1 MFTADTLRTLLEPF
15 GQLRSQPPSEWTG
28 QQALPTPLQEFYL
41 QVGPLG
47 NTYHEKV
54 GPVGCT
60 LTVGGN
66 PVCIP
71 PLSKLESLQAGYAW
85 STNPDD
91 RLYGWNPNWLVIA
104 EQGGDPFIYD
114 HATGHVLFAFH
125 GAGLWK
131 PVLFANDLYTAIGA
145 IACVATSYC
154 ELDED
159 QFDDEAL
166 TETGYQTIRA
176 HLAAALGSLDTAQ
189 QMLDAWEYN
198 Q

>member
-1 MFTADTLRTLLEPF
+1 MFTADTLRTLLAPF
-15 GQLRSQPPSEWTG
+15 GQLRSQPASDWTG
-28 QQALPTPLQEFYL
+28 QQALPTALHEFYQ
-41 QVGPLG
+41 QVGPWG

-71 PLSKLESLQAGYAW
+71 PLHKLESLQAGYAW
-85 STNPDD
+85 SANPDD
-91 RLYGWNPNWLVIA
+91 KLGDWNPNWLVIA

-114 HATGHVLFAFH
+114 RATGHVLFAFH
-125 GAGLWK
+125 GAGLWE
-131 PVLFANDLYTAIGA
+131 PVLFAEDLYTAIGA

-159 QFDDEAL
+159 QFEDEAL
-166 TETGYQTIRA
+166 TETGYQSIRA
-176 HLAAALGSLDTAQ
+176 DLATTLGSTEVAQ
-189 QMLDAWEYN
+189 HMLDAWEYN

>member
-1 MFTADTLRTLLEPF
+1 MFTVDILRSLLEPF
-15 GQLRSQPPSEWTG
+15 GQLRSQSPSEWTG
-28 QQALPTPLQEFYL
+28 NIPLPAPLQKFYQ

-47 NTYHEKV
+47 ATYYENV

-71 PLSKLESLQAGYAW
+71 PLSKLEALQAGYAW
-85 STNPDD
+85 STHPDD
-91 RLYGWNPNWLVIA
+91 TLDGWNPNWLVIA

-114 HATGHVLFAFH
+114 QATGQVLFALH
-125 GAGLWK
+125 GAGAWK
-131 PVLFANDLYTAIGA
+131 PVVFANDLYTAIGA

-166 TETGYQTIRA
+166 TETGYHTIRTD
-176 HLAAALGSLDTAQ
+176 LATALGNADEAQ
-189 QMLDAWEYN
+189 RILGAWEYN

>member
-1 MFTADTLRTLLEPF
+1 MFTVDTLRTLLEPF
-15 GQLRSQPPSEWTG
+15 GQLRSQSPSEWTG
-28 QQALPTPLQEFYL
+28 STTLPAPLQEFYQ

-47 NTYHEKV
+47 TTHYEKV

-71 PLSKLESLQAGYAW
+71 PLSKLEALQAGYAW
-85 STNPDD
+85 SISPNNTLD
-91 RLYGWNPNWLVIA
+91 GWNPNWLVIA

-114 HATGHVLFAFH
+114 QATGQVLFAFH
-125 GAGLWK
+125 GAGVWK
-131 PVLFANDLYTAIGA
+131 PVVFANDLYTAIGA

-166 TETGYQTIRA
+166 TETGYHTIRTN
-176 HLAAALGSLDTAQ
+176 LAIALSNADEAQ
-189 QMLDAWEYN
+189 RMLDAWEYN